1 MRLERMTW
9 PMAEAYFKENDMVL
23 ISIGSIESHGRHM
36 PLGTDTLI
44 PDALLEKIEQKS
56 DVMIAPTIPY
66 GACQCLAPYPGTIDI
81 DLEVLFQFFRQIMLS
96 LYRHGA
102 RKFVILNGHGGN
114 MKIAERLGLEFEEKG
129 CLTAVLNWWLMAW
142 DMNPEWKGGHGGGE
156 ETAAILGIDPSLVD
170 KSEIGGPL
178 KLYDVSDELKATGF
192 RSVEYKG
199 VSVEIIR
206 STPNVTDSGWI
217 GPDHP
222 NTATEE
228 WGREMLQTTADYIVD
243 FMEAFKRAPLK

>member
-114 MKIAERLGLEFEEKG
+114 MKIGGKGLPDCCAQLVADGLGYE
-129 CLTAVLNWWLMAW
+129 
-142 DMNPEWKGGHGGGE
+142 P
-156 ETAAILGIDPSLVD
+156 
-170 KSEIGGPL
+170 
-178 KLYDVSDELKATGF
+178 
-192 RSVEYKG
+192 
-199 VSVEIIR
+199 
-206 STPNVTDSGWI
+206 
-217 GPDHP
+217 
-222 NTATEE
+222 
-228 WGREMLQTTADYIVD
+228 
-243 FMEAFKRAPLK
+243 